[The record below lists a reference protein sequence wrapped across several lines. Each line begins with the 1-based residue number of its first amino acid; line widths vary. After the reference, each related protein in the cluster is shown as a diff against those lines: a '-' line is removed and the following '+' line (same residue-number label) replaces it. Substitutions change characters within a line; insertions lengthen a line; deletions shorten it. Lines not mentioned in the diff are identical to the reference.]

1 MLRLQPWVYIY
12 LGAYGLRHVLGALAS
27 RVVFVLLGVARGTQ
41 VQTADRSRTRDAH
54 DSGGGR
60 TERAG
65 GGWQQRAAHAE
76 RRVSGSHE
84 GEWKEGFHGL
94 LVTETEHGPPTDRTR
109 AASPE
114 VEAGRRRRFFH
125 GKGYLV
131 VIMKSM
137 REHVHER
144 MQTTHQGKEQRGKR
158 KAQTTTNATKEEV
171 YASRPPSEATSGPVF
186 EKQE

>member
-1 MLRLQPWVYIY
+1 MIQEERSRVLRLQPWVYIY
-12 LGAYGLRHVLGALAS
+12 LGAYGLRHVLAS

-54 DSGGGR
+54 DSGGGH

-94 LVTETEHGPPTDRTR
+94 LVTEYTETEHGPRPD
-109 AASPE
+109 AAAGPE
-114 VEAGRRRRFFH
+114 VEAGRRR
-125 GKGYLV
+125 
-131 VIMKSM
+131 
-137 REHVHER
+137 
-144 MQTTHQGKEQRGKR
+144 
-158 KAQTTTNATKEEV
+158 
-171 YASRPPSEATSGPVF
+171 
-186 EKQE
+186 